1 MSDPQKIR
9 FALIPR
15 HLGRR
20 FIRVLALVLLAA
32 LGSTLLLRFSPG
44 YFVNEREMDAAHAQ
58 GARTE
63 AKSLRANQESVPTL
77 LRLQMSAWA
86 HGDLGRSRHYDLPV
100 ADLLHARA
108 GTTAR
113 LLGRGLLLGWLCA
126 LALALPLSSRRT
138 ARGEVIIA
146 GSTAAL
152 LAIPVGVLATVSLLL
167 NAGGPVLVLALL
179 VAVRDFKL
187 LYRLLR
193 SGWAAPHLLH
203 ARAGGLTFARTVRVH
218 LLPVL
223 GPELLAVAMMSLI
236 IALSA
241 LVPVE
246 VIFDVPGLGQ
256 LAWSAAINRD
266 LPVLVAVTAL
276 LAVCVGVASLFAQ
289 PNASAEDAA
298 CV

>member
-1 MSDPQKIR
+1 MSG
-9 FALIPR
+9 
-15 HLGRR
+15 LGQVTTSLVPRR
-20 FIRVLALVLLAA
+20 FGGRLLRVVALVLFAA
-32 LGSTLLLRFSPG
+32 LGSTLLLRLSPG
-44 YFVNEREMDAAHAQ
+44 YFVDEREMDAAHAQ

-63 AKSLRANQESVPTL
+63 IRSLKAKQESIPNL
-77 LRLQMSAWA
+77 LRVQLSAWA
-86 HGDLGRSRHYDLPV
+86 RGDLGRSRHYDVPV
-100 ADLLHARA
+100 SELLRARA

-113 LLGRGLLLGWLCA
+113 LLGRGLLSGWLCA
-126 LALALPLSSRRT
+126 LACALPLSSRRT
-138 ARGEVIIA
+138 ARGEVVIA
-146 GSTAAL
+146 GATAAL

-167 NAGGPVLVLALL
+167 NRGGPVVVLALL

-187 LYRLLR
+187 LYRLLS

-203 ARAGGLTFARTVRVH
+203 ARAGGLTFDRTVRAH

-223 GPELLAVAMMSLI
+223 GAELLAIAMMSLI

-256 LAWSAAINRD
+256 LAWSAATNRD
-266 LPVLVAVTAL
+266 LPVLVAATGL
-276 LAVCVGVASLFAQ
+276 LAICVGVASLFAQ
-289 PNASAEDAA
+289 PSTAAEDAA